1 MPRIPI
7 PGDLVAA
14 AEAAAQANPAL
25 AGYLNALPIPRHL
38 TKRHGGG
45 ASSTRRSRSKG
56 STHRSSSTTSRH
68 SAEDFA
74 AAAAAGGQQQGSQRF
89 GGFEGSQRPASSA
102 ASANSSS
109 AAQEAAKGQYL
120 IYLKETLQGM
130 NQSLRQVQLVVQKG
144 VGTVQRS
151 RSFRGD
157 NTLPSNFL
165 DESVLQRGIED
176 LKRSHSELLSVAGM
190 M

>member
-1 MPRIPI
+1 M
-7 PGDLVAA
+7 
-14 AEAAAQANPAL
+14 
-25 AGYLNALPIPRHL
+25 
-38 TKRHGGG
+38 GGG
-45 ASSTRRSRSKG
+45 ASSSARRSRSKG
-56 STHRSSSTTSRH
+56 STQRSSSTTSRH
-68 SAEDFA
+68 SAAEEF
-74 AAAAAGGQQQGSQRF
+74 AGGQQSSHRSGL
-89 GGFEGSQRPASSA
+89 EGSQRPASSA
-102 ASANSSS
+102 ASTNTTS

-120 IYLKETLQGM
+120 MYLKDTLQGM
-130 NQSLRQVQLVVQKG
+130 NQSLRQVRLVVQKG

-176 LKRSHSELLSVAGM
+176 LKRSHSELLNVAAGM

>member
-1 MPRIPI
+1 MVMPL
-7 PGDLVAA
+7 DKH
-14 AEAAAQANPAL
+14 Q
-25 AGYLNALPIPRHL
+25 
-38 TKRHGGG
+38 
-45 ASSTRRSRSKG
+45 RS
-56 STHRSSSTTSRH
+56 
-68 SAEDFA
+68 
-74 AAAAAGGQQQGSQRF
+74 
-89 GGFEGSQRPASSA
+89 GGFEGSQRPASA
-102 ASANSSS
+102 ASANSTS

-130 NQSLRQVQLVVQKG
+130 NQSLRQVRLVVQKG

-157 NTLPSNFL
+157 NTLPSNYL

-176 LKRSHSELLSVAGM
+176 LKRSHSELLNVTAGM